1 MNILENKEIKNAS
14 WLILGKIIQM
24 ICYLFVGILTA
35 RLLGPSSYG
44 LISYA
49 GAYTAFFTSICN
61 LGLNSIIV
69 KELIDNKEIQG
80 KILGTIIGL
89 RALSS
94 LLSAM
99 TIIGIVSIVDK
110 GESTAISV
118 VALCSISL
126 IFQVGES
133 ISYWFQ
139 SRYQSKVTSIMIL
152 LSYLIVSLY
161 KVILLILKKEVQWF
175 AFATALDFMCLS
187 IFLYASYRKYEGPKL
202 SFSWTIGK
210 KLLGKSY
217 HYILS
222 GMMVALYGQTDK
234 MMLKQMLNQ
243 NEVGYYSIA
252 QTISNMWVFILAAII
267 DSIYPTIMH
276 LYQQNKKK
284 FEQKNK
290 QLYAIVFYLS
300 LFASLGILIL
310 GGFVIKVLYGN
321 EYLPAVLPLKIIT
334 WYTAFSYLGVARN
347 AWIVCENKQ
356 KYLKYMYVCA
366 AIINIILNLVF
377 IPILGAVGAALASLI
392 TEISTS
398 LILPLMWK
406 DMRKNVK
413 LMIEGIFLKEIFIK
427 K

>member
-1 MNILENKEIKNAS
+1 MNILKNKEIKNAS
-14 WLILGKIIQM
+14 WLIGGRIIQM
-24 ICYLFVGILTA
+24 FCSLFVGVLTA
-35 RLLGPSSYG
+35 RFLGPSSYG
-44 LISYA
+44 LIGYA
-49 GAYTAFFTSICN
+49 GAYTAFFTSLCN

-69 KELIDNKEIQG
+69 KELIDNKESQG

-94 LLSAM
+94 LLSTI
-99 TIIGIVSIVDK
+99 TIIGIVSIIDR
-110 GESTAISV
+110 GESITILV

-126 IFQVGES
+126 VFQAGES
-133 ISYWFQ
+133 INYWFQ
-139 SRYQSKVTSIMIL
+139 SRYQSKVTSIAIL
-152 LSYLIVSLY
+152 FTYLIVSSY

-175 AFATALDFMCLS
+175 AFATVLDFICLS
-187 IFLYASYRKYEGPKL
+187 IFLYVSYKKYGGPKL
-202 SFSWTIGK
+202 SFSWTLGK

-222 GMMVALYGQTDK
+222 GMMVAVYGQTDK

-267 DSIYPTIMH
+267 DSIYPTIMR
-276 LYQQNKKK
+276 LYQQNKKE

-300 LFASLGILIL
+300 LFVSLGILIL

-321 EYLPAVLPLKIIT
+321 DYLPAALPLKIIT

-366 AIINIILNLVF
+366 AIINIILNLIF
-377 IPILGAVGAALASLI
+377 IPILGAAGAALASLI
-392 TEISTS
+392 TEMSTS

-413 LMIEGIFLKEIFIK
+413 LMIEGIFLKGVFIK